1 MDQGK
6 PNWDLLW
13 TNNLLIIDVFL
24 VLIPKWAKL
33 VDYFRPLTHEH
44 SFCKIYL
51 FETLSVILYCLYNLK
66 TLKTPTEE
74 WGEKK
79 FGKRNDSG
87 IFNTTGAYPWLWKKN
102 MGKKANNNMVWG
114 WEIYMFTK
122 LRSYGTAF
130 TLPVLEKTF
139 DKVDLTHFMP
149 LVSFYTPCKRQ
160 KTSTLMC
167 NRTIMTTVQ

>member
-33 VDYFRPLTHEH
+33 VGYFRPLTHEH

-87 IFNTTGAYPWLWKKN
+87 IFNTTGAYPWLWKKKYGQK
-102 MGKKANNNMVWG
+102 GKQQYGLRLRNLHVH
-114 WEIYMFTK
+114 EVTK
-122 LRSYGTAF
+122 LWNSVYSSSSR
-130 TLPVLEKTF
+130 K
-139 DKVDLTHFMP
+139 DLW
-149 LVSFYTPCKRQ
+149 
-160 KTSTLMC
+160 
-167 NRTIMTTVQ
+167 